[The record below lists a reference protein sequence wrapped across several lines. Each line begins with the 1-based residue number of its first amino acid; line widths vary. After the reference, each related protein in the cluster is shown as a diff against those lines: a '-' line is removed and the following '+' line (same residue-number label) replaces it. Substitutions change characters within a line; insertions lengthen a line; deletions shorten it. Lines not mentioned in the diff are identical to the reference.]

1 MRLETGEV
9 FTIGH
14 SNVTSNCIFELLKA
28 RKIDVVIDI
37 RSVPYSRFSPQF
49 NKNAIAGQLK
59 LNGIDYIFE
68 GERLGGRI
76 SDPLCYKNKCLPT
89 RKRNIAEL
97 VDYEKLTMCSWYQ
110 EGIGVILENSRKKNV
125 AIMCSEENPLR
136 CHRNLLVARTLTDIG
151 IKVWHIRHNGELES
165 ADLVEKGWN
174 WEQLQLRD

>member
-1 MRLETGEV
+1 MESGEV

-14 SNVTSNCIFELLKA
+14 SNVVSNRIIELLMA

-49 NKNAIAGQLK
+49 NKNAFAEQLK
-59 LNGIDYIFE
+59 SNKIAYIFE

-76 SDPLCYKNKCLPT
+76 SDPLCYKNNCLPT

-97 VDYEKLTMCSWYQ
+97 VNYEKLVVCSWYQ
-110 EGIGVILENSRKKNV
+110 EGVGVILENLREKNV

-136 CHRNLLVARTLTDIG
+136 CHRNLLVARTLTDMG

-165 ADLVEKGWN
+165 ACPVEKCIN
-174 WEQLQLRD
+174 WEQLQLRDE